1 MNLLS
6 KLFITDW
13 KDRQSQKNKAQI
25 LMNIHK
31 VMFVNLTQIL
41 MIRKDLRQSR
51 DLAQKR
57 SDKKC
62 CPTFIPVNPSIP
74 GEKVESGRN

>member
-1 MNLLS
+1 
-6 KLFITDW
+6 
-13 KDRQSQKNKAQI
+13 
-25 LMNIHK
+25 MNIHK
-31 VMFVNLTQIL
+31 VMLVNLTQIL

-57 SDKKC
+57 SDKKY

-74 GEKVESGRN
+74 AEKLESGRN